1 MTIISIIMRKCQ
13 PIKTILITIIIFTN
27 SHTESNITWTAV
39 KTPMRLP
46 CQINTDQQNINIPFC
61 LKKNLPKHHLYKQES
76 SVMQ

>member
-27 SHTESNITWTAV
+27 SRTESNITWTAV
-39 KTPMRLP
+39 KKPMRLP

-61 LKKNLPKHHLYKQES
+61 LKKNKKS
-76 SVMQ
+76 S